1 MLRADETF
9 IFVSSKYANFADVF
23 SKNLATKLSEYIEI
37 TDYIIDLI
45 ESYQSPYGPI
55 YSLGQVELETLI
67 TYIKINFAIGFIR
80 PSKSLVGTPIFF
92 VKKLNKSFWLFVD
105 YKDLND
111 LTIKNEYLLPLIDE
125 FLNQL
130 DCAKCFI

>member
-9 IFVSSKYANFADVF
+9 IFVSSKYADFANVF
-23 SKNLATKLSEYIEI
+23 SKNLATKLPEHTEI

-45 ESYQSPYGPI
+45 ESHQSPYGPI
-55 YSLGQVELETLI
+55 YSLRQVELETLI
-67 TYIKINFAIGFIR
+67 TYIKIYLVIGFIR

-92 VKKLNKSFWLFVD
+92 VKKLDRSFWLCVD
-105 YKDLND
+105 YKDLNN

-130 DCAKCFI
+130 GCAKCFT